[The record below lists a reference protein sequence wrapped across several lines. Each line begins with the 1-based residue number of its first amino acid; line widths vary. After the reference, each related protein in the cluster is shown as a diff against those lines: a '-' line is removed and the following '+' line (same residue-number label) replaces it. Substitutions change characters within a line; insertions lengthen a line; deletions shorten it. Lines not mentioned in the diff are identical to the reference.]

1 MRLTAFILAL
11 ALPLVPAQAQ
21 DYAPPK
27 AGLAGVY
34 QTWRSAD
41 NDPAMRTAQPP
52 LTVEIHAVEADS
64 ALTRLQ
70 QDGQLLSSNATL
82 RGIFTYR
89 ATLSEFE
96 TRLTGDHAPIRALWP
111 LAAGKTAEMR
121 LEQSEREVT
130 PTGAGEWKPTG
141 RTFVYRFRIEGEE
154 QITLPAGQFQT
165 WIIAR
170 EIVLVIADGA
180 RTRVEESRI
189 WFAPALGWWVKFE
202 HRAPE
207 GTGTRLTVREAERIT
222 GN

>member
-1 MRLTAFILAL
+1 MRLTALVLTF
-11 ALPLVPAQAQ
+11 ALPLAPAMAQ
-21 DYAPPK
+21 DYTPPK
-27 AGLAGVY
+27 PGLTVAY
-34 QTWRSAD
+34 QSWRSAD
-41 NDPAMRTAQPP
+41 NDPAMRTTLPVLVA
-52 LTVEIHAVEADS
+52 EIQSVEADS

-70 QDGQLLSSNATL
+70 QDGQLVSSNATL

-96 TRLTGDHAPIRALWP
+96 TRLTGDYAPIRALWP
-111 LAAGKTAEMR
+111 LAAGKTAELR

-130 PTGAGEWKPTG
+130 PAGTGEWKPSG
-141 RTFVYRFRIEGEE
+141 RVFVYRYRVEGEE

-170 EIVLVIADGA
+170 EVVLVIADGA
-180 RTRVEESRI
+180 RTRVEESRV

-202 HRAPE
+202 HRAPA
-207 GTGTRLTVREAERIT
+207 GTGTVLTVREAERIT

>member
-1 MRLTAFILAL
+1 MRLTVLILAF
-11 ALPLVPAQAQ
+11 ALPLAPALAQ

-27 AGLAGVY
+27 SGLTVAY
-34 QTWRSAD
+34 QSWRSAD
-41 NDPAMRTAQPP
+41 NDPAMRTALPA
-52 LTVEIHAVEADS
+52 LVVEIQSIETDS

-96 TRLTGDHAPIRALWP
+96 TRLTGDHAPVRALWP
-111 LAAGKTAEMR
+111 LAAGKTAELR

-130 PTGAGEWKPTG
+130 PTGAGEWRAAG
-141 RTFVYRFRIEGEE
+141 RTFVYRYRVEREE

-170 EIVLVIADGA
+170 EVVLVIADGA
-180 RTRVEESRI
+180 RTRVEESRV
-189 WFAPALGWWVKFE
+189 WFAPSLGWWVKFE
-202 HRAPE
+202 HRAPA
-207 GTGTRLTVREAERIT
+207 GTGTVLTVREAERIT

>member
-1 MRLTAFILAL
+1 MRLTALVLVF
-11 ALPLVPAQAQ
+11 ALPLAPALAQ

-27 AGLAGVY
+27 AGITVVY
-34 QTWRSAD
+34 QSWRSAD
-41 NDPAMRTAQPP
+41 NDPAMRTALPP
-52 LTVEIHAVEADS
+52 LSVEIQSVEADS

-70 QDGQLLSSNATL
+70 QEGKLLSSNATL

-96 TRLTGDHAPIRALWP
+96 TRLAGDQALIRALWP
-111 LAAGKTAEMR
+111 LAAGKTAEIR
-121 LEQSEREVT
+121 LEQSEREMT
-130 PTGAGEWKPTG
+130 PTGGGEWKPSL
-141 RTFVYRFRIEGEE
+141 RTFVYRFRIERDE

-170 EIVLVIADGA
+170 EVVLVIADGA

-202 HRAPE
+202 HRAPA
-207 GTGTRLTVREAERIT
+207 GTGTVLTVREAERVT